1 MKLLLEYLKLNYVT
15 PDERIRDFHSQFIC
29 DNSLVVSQAR
39 PFFLT
44 HAVGEGLARE
54 TNSLGTFE
62 IVMEKVY
69 SLLCCMCTAHC
80 IYLLCTF
87 FHCTRSYVHTV
98 N

>member
-1 MKLLLEYLKLNYVT
+1 MKLSLEHHKLNYVT

-29 DNSLVVSQAR
+29 DNSL
-39 PFFLT
+39 
-44 HAVGEGLARE
+44 
-54 TNSLGTFE
+54 GTFE

-69 SLLCCMCTAHC
+69 TLLCCMCTAHC

-87 FHCTRSYVHTV
+87 CHCTCSYVHTV